1 MTIEEAI
8 EVIKKANV
16 YSVEAIEE
24 LKSIEDKAIALDKY
38 GEYYSVLQNC
48 LREREACVMAIAALE
63 KQIPKKVLE
72 IFKIDNTIKGGKCPN
87 CNMHINNS
95 AYWKY
100 CECGQRIDWSN
111 G

>member
-1 MTIEEAI
+1 MTIKEAIKLLHPDTTGEGIMELEYYGGFEAKEKVIKEIEEACI
-8 EVIKKANV
+8 
-16 YSVEAIEE
+16 
-24 LKSIEDKAIALDKY
+24 L
-38 GEYYSVLQNC
+38 
-48 LREREACVMAIAALE
+48 ACAALE

-100 CECGQRIDWSN
+100 CECGQRIDWKVEE
-111 G
+111 